1 MFLLLATRNLF
12 HSECSQCSRHT
23 FTLYCTLHLT
33 ITIMYCSYIY
43 NEVLSCIFKLNMK
56 KYKHNYFFFYMEKCQ
71 LLRRKILSLSNI
83 SLFES
88 ETIFSRKVISDKKVI
103 VMALCPATFRS
114 FMVQWLAKIAGRRP
128 QMKTLFKV
136 ILGKTMPKVPF

>member
-1 MFLLLATRNLF
+1 
-12 HSECSQCSRHT
+12 
-23 FTLYCTLHLT
+23 
-33 ITIMYCSYIY
+33 
-43 NEVLSCIFKLNMK
+43 
-56 KYKHNYFFFYMEKCQ
+56 MEKCQ

-114 FMVQWLAKIAGRRP
+114 FMVQWLAKIAGRQP

-136 ILGKTMPKVPF
+136 ILGKTMPKVPFWKDSRCCPKILALPNFSCISLLSSFLIFSSLFSPHLAEMHWKYSLISTLI

>member
-56 KYKHNYFFFYMEKCQ
+56 KYKHNYFFLLWRNANCYEEKSYHYQIYHC
-71 LLRRKILSLSNI
+71 LKVKPS
-83 SLFES
+83 FHE
-88 ETIFSRKVISDKKVI
+88 VISDKKVI
-103 VMALCPATFRS
+103 AMALCPATFRS